1 MTAPT
6 DRDQATRDR
15 LAEVAV
21 PILGGRLTHRV
32 LDALLPVVADLVR
45 EGQAEALEE
54 AADDGISSSSNPPYP
69 WVTQQWLRDRAA
81 ALRAPVA
88 TWDHRPLGGGYCV
101 CGQPVHTR
109 ATS

>member
-1 MTAPT
+1 MTT

-15 LAEVAV
+15 LAGALLNV
-21 PILGGRLTHRV
+21 PYLGPLDRERV
-32 LDALLPVVADLVR
+32 FDALLPVVADLVR
-45 EGQAEALEE
+45 EGQAEALET
-54 AADDGISSSSNPPYP
+54 AAEDWDANTNHVCDAPGE
-69 WVTQQWLRDRAA
+69 LRDRAA